1 MADRDPSSTAPTASR
16 YPLRSIAANATTQQT
31 TGTAASSAP
40 AAGHSAAAGGDH
52 SDDDADEGKAADDAA
67 SDSEDI
73 RIAIANM
80 QREMKAL
87 REENARLRGP
97 APAAAAAQQAP
108 SPIPGA
114 AQLQQQQTAPSPGTA
129 DIAALARLLQES
141 QAQQAEQARLQQL
154 AQTRQLML
162 LQSLPDLAL
171 FSGKGADTTLAAN
184 EWLNRAEDYFAL
196 KENALGVTAEQ
207 GDAARVLVATNALSD
222 DARRWFHALPAGMRP
237 TTWEAFRVAMK
248 ARFCSVPDERIRV
261 EKLEQFVHAAAPA
274 REKLNI
280 QGLQAYTA
288 RFLQLAGEIPD
299 EYTTQ
304 HTKLALLVRALP
316 KRSVAHAFAEGAKKP
331 MPKLHEIV
339 NTILS
344 KAANSEYSLMHGGPA
359 GAVAGA
365 APLSLDAVSTVA
377 HAFGW
382 TREEASRHLED
393 NEGWA
398 PHETDGRSPAAA
410 GGQQAVGSTPRSS
423 TEHQELLKA
432 ISALTAK
439 VGAGPAAGER
449 KKSRRDAPPEALKG
463 IPEELRESR
472 RNAGL
477 CMKCGV
483 AKYEGGSRGHNS
495 RTCKEPADKTTSAA
509 EGRKKADF

>member
-1 MADRDPSSTAPTASR
+1 VVVSFNPASAAAARSRTRAFRATADSARCR
-16 YPLRSIAANATTQQT
+16 
-31 TGTAASSAP
+31 AP
-40 AAGHSAAAGGDH
+40 AAAVGDG
-52 SDDDADEGKAADDAA
+52 SEDGDADEGKSADEAVGS
-67 SDSEDI
+67 SDNDRGI
-73 RIAIANM
+73 LANL
-80 QREMKAL
+80 QREMQAL
-87 REENARLRGP
+87 REENARLRQP
-97 APAAAAAQQAP
+97 QAAP
-108 SPIPGA
+108 SQQPSPVPGA
-114 AQLQQQQTAPSPGTA
+114 DQQQQQPAAVNAGVA
-129 DIAALARLLQES
+129 DLAALARLLQES
-141 QAQQAEQARLQQL
+141 QAQQAEQARQQQI

-162 LQSLPDLAL
+162 LQSLPDLSL

-184 EWLNRAEDYFAL
+184 EWLHRAEDYFAL

-222 DARRWFHALPAGMRP
+222 DARRWFHALPAATRP
-237 TTWEAFRVAMK
+237 TTWAAFQEAMK
-248 ARFCSVPDERIRV
+248 SRFCSVPDERIRV
-261 EKLEQFVHAAAPA
+261 EKLEQFVNSAAPA

-280 QGLQAYTA
+280 QGLQAFTA

-304 HTKLALLVRALP
+304 HTKLALLARALP

-344 KAANSEYSLMHGGPA
+344 KAANNEYSLAYGGA
-359 GAVAGA
+359 SAASATA
-365 APLSLDAVSTVA
+365 APLNLDAVSA
-377 HAFGW
+377 IQQAFGW

-393 NEGWA
+393 SEGWA
-398 PHETDGRSPAAA
+398 PHETGDQGAADA
-410 GGQQAVGSTPRSS
+410 KGQNSRGTTARTN

-463 IPEELRESR
+463 IPEELCEAR
-472 RNAGL
+472 RAAGL

-495 RTCKEPADKTTSAA
+495 RTCKAAPDKSTSAA
-509 EGRKKADF
+509 AGKAKADF